1 MADVAI
7 VVLTA
12 ALVLVT
18 AYYAWQN
25 RQMVQEMRAAR
36 AVSILPKVVVRWTY
50 VGPGVGFPHITNV
63 GVGAALDVNVELSFE
78 PGGGFK
84 RRWRAAV
91 LTPGDGSDFLLRA
104 PGGFASLDDLT
115 TAHETMHLVGTCRDA
130 LGAEHTIDES
140 IEIRESW
147 QLTQAA
153 SERVKTDYQRKMA
166 DQLEAIAKA
175 VKEMSKLG

>member
-1 MADVAI
+1 MADIAI
-7 VVLTA
+7 IVLTA

-63 GVGAALDVNVELSFE
+63 GVGAALDVDVELAFE

-84 RRWRAAV
+84 RRWRSAV
-91 LTPGDGSDFLLRA
+91 LTPGDGSDFLLRT
-104 PGGFASLDDLT
+104 PGGFASLDELT
-115 TAHETMHLVGTCRDA
+115 QTHETMHLSGSCRDA
-130 LGAEHTIDES
+130 LGNEHTINETV
-140 IEIRESW
+140 EIRESW

-153 SERVKTDYQRKMA
+153 SERVKVDYQKKMA

-175 VKEMSKLG
+175 VKEISKLR